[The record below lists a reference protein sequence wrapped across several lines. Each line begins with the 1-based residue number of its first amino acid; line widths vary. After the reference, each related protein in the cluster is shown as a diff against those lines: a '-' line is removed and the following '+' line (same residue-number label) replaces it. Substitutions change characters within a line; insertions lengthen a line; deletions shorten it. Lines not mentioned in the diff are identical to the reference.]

1 MLAKRLVSKIFERGF
16 LLFVAAFV
24 VTAGVLLA
32 FSKQVGIFVIRR
44 VPVVIEAARES
55 SKESTKDV
63 SKSSSKVVDDAPTSM
78 TVFAGSGLKERLEAK
93 VRPLAGKKIWDVDM
107 KQLRAAIVEDAW
119 VKDVLISRTFPSA
132 LNIRVTQK
140 NPILIMVGSNGEFF
154 PITDEGEVLGSLP
167 AGALPDVPLLRS
179 EGMGNDPREIAKH
192 REQIVNFVMALPE
205 KGLLIGR
212 NISEI
217 SWNSEDGITL
227 TVVNPRV
234 EIKLGDDHP
243 EMKITRVT
251 QVLNYLA
258 AHQLKERVIDASFSK
273 KVLVRLRKGP

>member
-1 MLAKRLVSKIFERGF
+1 MLAKRLVSKAFERGS
-16 LLFVAAFV
+16 LLFIAAFV
-24 VTAGVLLA
+24 VTGGVLLA

-44 VPVVIEAARES
+44 VPVEIDVA
-55 SKESTKDV
+55 KDPIRNPDGD
-63 SKSSSKVVDDAPTSM
+63 KDA

-93 VRPLAGKKIWDVDM
+93 VKPLAGKKIWDVDM

-140 NPILIMVGSNGEFF
+140 NPILVLVGVNGEFF
-154 PITDEGEVLGSLP
+154 PITEEGEVLGSLP
-167 AGALPDVPLLRS
+167 AGAIPDVPLLRS

-192 REQIVNFVMALPE
+192 REQIVNFVMALP
-205 KGLLIGR
+205 KTGLLVGR

-217 SWNSEDGITL
+217 GWNSDDGITL
-227 TVVNPRV
+227 TVINPRV

-243 EMKITRVT
+243 DLKITRVT

-258 AHQLKERVIDASFSK
+258 SHQLKERVIDASFSK